1 MTQLFSNILCKLPH
15 LKLHQ
20 NKIELSTVNQN
31 QRFNKIRLRTVRLY
45 LIKGG

>member
-1 MTQLFSNILCKLPH
+1 MTQLFSNILCELPR

-20 NKIELSTVNQN
+20 IKIELSTVNQI